1 MDFTPVR
8 KQSIADDIT
17 AQILKMIVQGG
28 IKPGERLPPE
38 RELAVQFHTN
48 RNTLREAIRNLQTM
62 NMVVARQGDGLIVR
76 DFWAE
81 GELNMLPHIL
91 RELQD
96 NSLRK
101 EVLVDM
107 MRLRAVLLE
116 EVVYSLAKSGNMA
129 AFKRL
134 REMVALQRRQ
144 ADDPEKR
151 IRTDLELNMVMVVGS
166 KRPAYRWVFN
176 TMSRL
181 YKDLVFQ
188 FPLMWVFAE
197 DYADSLTAVLDL
209 AEKGDAD
216 GARLKL
222 RQHLAKG
229 DELVLSTLRK
239 VQELLD

>member
-17 AQILKMIVQGG
+17 AQILKMIVSGG
-28 IKPGERLPPE
+28 IRPGERLPAE
-38 RELAVQFHTN
+38 RELAVQFRTN

-62 NMVVARQGDGLIVR
+62 NLVVARQGDGLIVR

-116 EVVYSLAKSGNMA
+116 EVAYSLAKAGNA
-129 AFKRL
+129 ADFGRL
-134 REMVALQRRQ
+134 RDLVSLQRRQ

-151 IRTDLELNMVMVVGS
+151 IRTDLELNMAMVEGS
-166 KRPAYRWVFN
+166 RRPAYRWVFN
-176 TMSRL
+176 TLSRL
-181 YKDLVFQ
+181 YQDLVFQ
-188 FPLMWVFAE
+188 FPLMWVFAD
-197 DYADSLTAVLDL
+197 DYADSLTRVLDL
-209 AEKGDAD
+209 AEQGDAQ
-216 GARLKL
+216 GARLQL

-229 DELVLSTLRK
+229 DELVLNTLRG
-239 VQELLD
+239 VQDLLD

>member
-8 KQSIADDIT
+8 KHSIADDIT

-38 RELAVQFHTN
+38 RELAVQFRTN

-116 EVVYSLAKSGNMA
+116 EVVYSLAQSGNAA

-134 REMVALQRRQ
+134 RELVALQRKQ

-151 IRTDLELNMVMVVGS
+151 IRTDLELNMAMVVGS
-166 KRPAYRWVFN
+166 RRPAYRWVFN

-188 FPLMWVFAE
+188 FPLMWVFAD
-197 DYADSLTAVLDL
+197 DYADSLSHVLDL
-209 AEKGDAD
+209 AEKGDAE
-216 GARLKL
+216 GARQSL
-222 RQHLAKG
+222 RHHLAKG
-229 DELVLSTLRK
+229 DELVLNTLRL
-239 VQELLD
+239 VQDLLD